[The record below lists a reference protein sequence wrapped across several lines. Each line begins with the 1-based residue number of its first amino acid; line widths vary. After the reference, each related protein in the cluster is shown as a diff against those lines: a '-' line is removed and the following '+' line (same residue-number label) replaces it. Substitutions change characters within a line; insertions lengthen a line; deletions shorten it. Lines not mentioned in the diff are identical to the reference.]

1 MDHQPGP
8 SRRKPPRT
16 PDHLL
21 TTDEIRAV
29 TAFALAC
36 AEQVLPVFETAHPHD
51 DRPRA
56 ALLSAAAFA
65 AGQPRSRAQR
75 VTAPAAH
82 RAGREC
88 SSPAAFHAATA
99 AGDAAASAYLHPLA
113 DAAQVNHIL
122 RAAAHTVR
130 VFELCPELRPGQDP
144 MGCVLHRATPSL
156 TAVLHRYPRVPA
168 GRTPVARLV
177 HTLDRQLRST
187 STAPARPVPDRPSE
201 EPSAGEPSAAA
212 SCAGEPADREPGEA
226 PRRRP

>member
-1 MDHQPGP
+1 MNLQPGP
-8 SRRKPPRT
+8 SGRKPPRT
-16 PDHLL
+16 PDLPL
-21 TTDEIRAV
+21 TTDDIRAV

-36 AEQVLPVFETAHPHD
+36 AEQVLPVFETAHPQD
-51 DRPRA
+51 DRPRE
-56 ALLSAAAFA
+56 ALLAAAAFA
-65 AGQPRSRAQR
+65 GGQPRSRAQR

-82 RAGREC
+82 RAGRES

-144 MGCVLHRATPSL
+144 MGCALRCATPSL
-156 TAVLHRYPRVPA
+156 TAVLRRYPRIPQ
-168 GRTPVARLV
+168 GHRPVTRLV

-187 STAPARPVPDRPSE
+187 TLTGL
-201 EPSAGEPSAAA
+201 GEQPHS
-212 SCAGEPADREPGEA
+212 G
-226 PRRRP
+226 